1 MVRRGGDNEIWS
13 WTGEEGKDG
22 QGKKTVM
29 GGKEEEDETGGG
41 GVHVSKRRCRGQGN
55 VAEKG

>member
-1 MVRRGGDNEIWS
+1 MKYGAEEAKRKMDRGY
-13 WTGEEGKDG
+13 
-22 QGKKTVM
+22 GKKTVM

-41 GVHVSKRRCRGQGN
+41 VRVGERRCRGQGN